1 MAGMM
6 LKMMNPFGSMPSVP
20 GVGGDDKKEDDMTKE
35 EKQEQEKLRLDAVKE
50 QERKRQQR
58 YKKQDEEREGM
69 RGDIRNKYNIEK
81 KANEEEEE
89 EEDEDEMDSFGA
101 GKKKEEVPDDPVS
114 QAKAVAE
121 KGLNDAKNM
130 FGSFF
135 K

>member
-1 MAGMM
+1 M

-20 GVGGDDKKEDDMTKE
+20 GVGDDKKEDDGMTKE
-35 EKQEQEKLRLDAVKE
+35 EKQEQERLRLEAIKDA
-50 QERKRQQR
+50 ERKRQQR

-81 KANEEEEE
+81 KVVEEDE
-89 EEDEDEMDSFGA
+89 EEDEDDEMDSFGA
-101 GKKKEEVPDDPVS
+101 GKKKEEVPEDPIS

-121 KGLNDAKNM
+121 KGINDAKNL

>member
-1 MAGMM
+1 M

-20 GVGGDDKKEDDMTKE
+20 GVGDDKKEDDGMTKE
-35 EKQEQEKLRLDAVKE
+35 EKQEQERLRLEAIKDA
-50 QERKRQQR
+50 ERKRQQK

-81 KANEEEEE
+81 KVVEEDD
-89 EEDEDEMDSFGA
+89 EEDEDDEMDSFGA
-101 GKKKEEVPDDPVS
+101 GKKKEEVPDDPIS
-114 QAKAVAE
+114 QAKAAAE
-121 KGLNDAKNM
+121 KGINDAKNL

>member
-1 MAGMM
+1 
-6 LKMMNPFGSMPSVP
+6 MPSVP
-20 GVGGDDKKEDDMTKE
+20 GVGDDKKEDDGMTKE
-35 EKQEQEKLRLDAVKE
+35 EKQEQERLRLEAIKDA
-50 QERKRQQR
+50 ERKRQQR

-81 KANEEEEE
+81 KVVEEDE
-89 EEDEDEMDSFGA
+89 EEDEDDEMDSFGA
-101 GKKKEEVPDDPVS
+101 GKKKEEVPEDPIS

-121 KGLNDAKNM
+121 KGINDAKNL